1 MLQSLAEM
9 AFGLWFGDTA
19 ATVGAAANVLDTE
32 KKESNL
38 KP

>member
-19 ATVGAAANVLDTE
+19 AANVLDTE